1 MGKWE
6 KNNFNSKESIKYRET
21 NDNVWFFEAA
31 NILDIVERENKAEK
45 EGERE
50 RDTCILTNEGKQ
62 R

>member
-1 MGKWE
+1 MIMFDSLKQL
-6 KNNFNSKESIKYRET
+6 T
-21 NDNVWFFEAA
+21 
-31 NILDIVERENKAEK
+31 LDIVERENKTEK